1 MGPVNCSFFRKPS
14 TSPALQCALFL
25 IALIAAVRVD
35 GRGSQDTP
43 PADVAPADPIVLF
56 DGKSMDRWEIADF
69 GGQDRIEVIDGA
81 IVCEPGYPIAGIRSL
96 RDDLPTNDYML
107 ELEAQKIDGTDF
119 FCCLTFPVNDG
130 HLSLVLGGWGGTT
143 CGLSC
148 LDEKDAAHNETRF
161 VRRFPR
167 EQWFRIQIRM
177 SGNRVVASIDGEEV
191 VNADLAGRK
200 ISLRSEVLRTT
211 PIGICAFETK
221 AAWRNIRVTRI
232 APDTPANPDPD
243 KREEPDR

>member
-1 MGPVNCSFFRKPS
+1 MKCPCFRNPSFF
-14 TSPALQCALFL
+14 PAWQSALL
-25 IALIAAVRVD
+25 LLAIIPAVRAD
-35 GRGSQDTP
+35 GRGNQDTP
-43 PADVAPADPIVLF
+43 PADVAPADPVVLF
-56 DGKSMDRWEIADF
+56 DGKTMDQWAIADF

-81 IVCEPGYPIAGIRSL
+81 IVCEPGYPIAGIRSV
-96 RDDLPTNDYML
+96 RDDLPTNDYMI

-119 FCCLTFPVNDG
+119 FCCLTFPVNDD

-167 EQWFRIQIRM
+167 EQWFRIQVRVA
-177 SGNRVVASIDGEEV
+177 GNRVVASIDGEEV
-191 VNADLAGRK
+191 VNADLAGKK

-232 APDTPANPDPD
+232 TAETPAQPDGG